1 MPSGYLLHNKP
12 AIKLL
17 LKRYVLFQAG
27 KGIMP
32 GHPAPHPRSPKQ
44 LSVYEATTVGYRPQL
59 LARSRE
65 ALLTETPQNYQQLL
79 LRSNN
84 RA

>member
-1 MPSGYLLHNKP
+1 MPSGYLLHNKL
-12 AIKLL
+12 AITLL

-32 GHPAPHPRSPKQ
+32 EHPAPHSRSPKQ
-44 LSVYEATTVGYRPQL
+44 LSAYEATTVGYGPQL

-65 ALLTETPQNYQQLL
+65 ALLMEAPQNYQQLL

>member
-1 MPSGYLLHNKP
+1 MPE
-12 AIKLL
+12 
-17 LKRYVLFQAG
+17 
-27 KGIMP
+27 
-32 GHPAPHPRSPKQ
+32 HPAPHSRSPKQ

-65 ALLTETPQNYQQLL
+65 ALLMEAPQNYQQLL
-79 LRSNN
+79 LRSNK